1 MPVVRL
7 APCRPACAVRGDAGA
22 ADAVAAA
29 RLPAHSRG
37 RRAIASGTG
46 RRRRSSD
53 TRDDRRLRRDP
64 ALHPRHDPRRV
75 AGRPLT
81 AAGQAGGRDGPCR
94 LMRGLRDAACRPLGA
109 RRCDTRHG
117 HAAAPDRLHPDP
129 WARRAAPSESVASPR
144 GRRRVCARRG
154 QPASGDGLHRPRSR
168 GRPRRIGADDPAT
181 CVRRRKRRAVQRGC
195 RAIAAEQRGCSRPWS
210 RGYGRRSVCGRSR
223 RRVRRRGRRGGV
235 IWSGTRGRECARVRR
250 RAPRPTSGIGCADRR
265 RDHEG
270 SGRWTRRQPWTGRD
284 GAGRRCRWVPVTDRD
299 LARGERTAGRLDGVR
314 RRRTGPV
321 PLALECPPAHR
332 RLTRRRLRPDPR
344 GYTWNVPTERLMLLD
359 GNGLIYRGY
368 FALPPLTTSKGE
380 LVNAVFG
387 FCSIVLRGIADIR
400 PDYVAVAFDLQGP
413 TFRHEQYADYKATRQ
428 RMPDDLRDQFPKV
441 REVVKA
447 LRIPVYELTG
457 YEADD
462 VIGTITVDAERRDLE
477 TTIVTGD
484 LDMLQLVTDRTRLM
498 TTRSGVENTI
508 LYDPARIAE
517 RFELVPGQMID
528 YKALKGDPTD
538 NIPGVP
544 GVGEKTAAKLIREY
558 GTLEALYERVDEVKP
573 DKLRDKLIEHREAVF
588 MGKDLSTIVRDLP
601 VEFDLE
607 AARLGDYDRETVI
620 RLFREYEFRSL
631 IERLPAMTGESA
643 GDAAEVLRGVA
654 TDGSVPAARVA
665 GTARPSGWGAP
676 RPNRPVNDGGGL
688 QLSLDFDAV
697 SAQAVS
703 GERPTPPGADDT
715 DHRSTTDAAEPGEL
729 PTALAAAIDDP
740 MRIEVH
746 DGDGIG
752 ALEPWLAGQTAVG
765 VALLL
770 DDPRPRRGDPIAFA
784 LAGSDGRTVAVSG
797 AEDSGALQRL
807 LDRLRIP
814 VVGHEVKP
822 LLVRRIADDPAA
834 DATPVAFDTQ
844 IAAYILN
851 AALRS
856 QTIAD
861 IVAEQL
867 DLILPDAAT
876 LDGPARAGLE
886 ALSAL
891 AVRDPLERRLVEG
904 GLDRLF
910 REIELPLIPV
920 LARMEATGVAVDRDA
935 LALLAT
941 EFGAEISRLEAE
953 IYADVGHEFNLGSP
967 KQLEQVLFFEL
978 NLPKGKRTKTGY
990 STDASVLEDLRAA
1003 HPMIDKLLEW
1013 RIYTKLRSTYV
1024 DALPTLIASD
1034 GRLHTTFHQAVAA
1047 TGRLSSSDPNLQ
1059 NIPIRTPLGRRIRR
1073 AFVAGSPDLTLVAAD
1088 YSQIELRILAHV
1100 SGDEHLRDAFARNAD
1115 LHRETAA
1122 LVLHKDPAEVTL
1134 GERSMA
1140 KMVNFGIA
1148 YGLSDFG
1155 LSERANI
1162 PRAEAQAF
1170 INTYF
1175 ATYSG
1180 ISYYMLAIKEQARD
1194 QGYVTTLLGRKRHIP
1209 ELAARNP
1216 TLRSAGERMAI
1227 NMPIQGTAADIVK
1240 IAMIRLDERLAAGRF
1255 RARPLLQVH
1264 DELLLEVPRDEVDR
1278 LVPILRE
1285 TMEAALP
1292 LDVPLTVDIKVGDD
1306 WESMT
1311 PLTRA
1316 DAIAAEADEAPDEA
1330 PLAPTLG

>member
-1 MPVVRL
+1 
-7 APCRPACAVRGDAGA
+7 
-22 ADAVAAA
+22 
-29 RLPAHSRG
+29 
-37 RRAIASGTG
+37 
-46 RRRRSSD
+46 
-53 TRDDRRLRRDP
+53 
-64 ALHPRHDPRRV
+64 
-75 AGRPLT
+75 
-81 AAGQAGGRDGPCR
+81 
-94 LMRGLRDAACRPLGA
+94 
-109 RRCDTRHG
+109 
-117 HAAAPDRLHPDP
+117 
-129 WARRAAPSESVASPR
+129 
-144 GRRRVCARRG
+144 
-154 QPASGDGLHRPRSR
+154 
-168 GRPRRIGADDPAT
+168 
-181 CVRRRKRRAVQRGC
+181 
-195 RAIAAEQRGCSRPWS
+195 
-210 RGYGRRSVCGRSR
+210 
-223 RRVRRRGRRGGV
+223 
-235 IWSGTRGRECARVRR
+235 
-250 RAPRPTSGIGCADRR
+250 
-265 RDHEG
+265 
-270 SGRWTRRQPWTGRD
+270 
-284 GAGRRCRWVPVTDRD
+284 
-299 LARGERTAGRLDGVR
+299 
-314 RRRTGPV
+314 
-321 PLALECPPAHR
+321 
-332 RLTRRRLRPDPR
+332 
-344 GYTWNVPTERLMLLD
+344 MLLD

-387 FCSIVLRGIADIR
+387 FCSIVLRGIQDLK

-413 TFRHEQYADYKATRQ
+413 TFRHEQYAEYKATRQ

-447 LRIPVYELTG
+447 LRIPVYELAG

-462 VIGTITVDAERRDLE
+462 VIGTIVVDAERRGLD

-484 LDMLQLVTDRTRLM
+484 LDMLQLVTDQTRLM

-508 LYDPARIAE
+508 LYDPARIHE
-517 RFELVPGQMID
+517 RFELVAGQMID

-558 GTLEALYERVDEVKP
+558 GTLEALYARIDEVKP
-573 DKLRDKLIEHREAVF
+573 DKLREKLVEYRDQVF

-631 IERLPAMTGESA
+631 IERLPAMTGETA
-643 GDAAEVLRGVA
+643 GDAAQTLRGVA

-665 GTARPSGWGAP
+665 GSARPSGWGSA
-676 RPNRPVNDGGGL
+676 RPVRPPSEGGGL

-697 SAQAVS
+697 SRGAAPGPESIAPDGRAPASVV
-703 GERPTPPGADDT
+703 GADV
-715 DHRSTTDAAEPGEL
+715 AVIEPGDL
-729 PTALAAAIDDP
+729 PAALAAAIADP
-740 MRIEVH
+740 SRIEVH
-746 DGDGIG
+746 AGDRIP
-752 ALEPWLAGQTAVG
+752 ALEPWLASQPAVG
-765 VALLL
+765 VGLLL
-770 DDPRPRRGDPIAFA
+770 DDPRPRRGSPIA
-784 LAGSDGRTVAVSG
+784 LAIAGTDGRTIAVEG
-797 AEDSGALQRL
+797 PDDAAALRGL
-807 LDRLRIP
+807 LDRLEVP

-822 LLVRRIADDPAA
+822 LLVARIGDDPDAA
-834 DATPVAFDTQ
+834 PTPVAFDTQ
-844 IAAYILN
+844 IAAYVLN
-851 AALRS
+851 ASLRS

-861 IVAEQL
+861 VVAEQL
-867 DLILPDAAT
+867 DLILPPVAELDSAA
-876 LDGPARAGLE
+876 RVGLE

-891 AVRDPLERRLVEG
+891 AVREPLERHLVEE
-904 GLDRLF
+904 GLDRLYA
-910 REIELPLIPV
+910 EIELPLIAV
-920 LARMEATGVAVDRDA
+920 LARMEATGVALDLEA
-935 LALLAT
+935 LGALAT
-941 EFGAEISRLEAE
+941 EFAAEISRLEAE
-953 IYADVGHEFNLGSP
+953 IYVDVGHEFNLGSP
-967 KQLEQVLFFEL
+967 KQLEQILFFEL
-978 NLPKGKRTKTGY
+978 NLPKGKRTKTGF
-990 STDASVLEDLRAA
+990 STDASVLEDLRPA

-1024 DALPTLIASD
+1024 DALPTLMAAD

-1073 AFVAGSPDLTLVAAD
+1073 AFVAGGDDLTLVAAD

-1100 SGDEHLRDAFARNAD
+1100 SGDDHLRDAFARGAD

-1122 LVLHKDPAEVTL
+1122 LVLKKEPADVTL

-1180 ISYYMLAIKEQARD
+1180 ISYYMLAIKEQART
-1194 QGYVTTLLGRKRHIP
+1194 QGFVTTLLGRKRQIP

-1216 TLRSAGERMAI
+1216 TLRAAGERMAI

-1240 IAMIRLDERLAAGRF
+1240 IAMIRLDERLRAGGF

-1278 LVPILRE
+1278 LIPILRE
-1285 TMEAALP
+1285 TMEGALP

-1316 DAIAAEADEAPDEA
+1316 DAILAEADEPPELEA
-1330 PLAPTLG
+1330 PLAPTVG